1 MTTLSP
7 SAAQR
12 VTVILPCRNEA
23 AHIAA
28 CLDSIL
34 ASAHPADRLEVLVVD
49 GMSDDGTR
57 ALVAQYADAHPS
69 VHMLDNPGRIVPTA
83 LNIGIQAATGDIIV
97 RMDGHVVYPPEYI
110 PRLVDALLA
119 DGADNV
125 GGCLVTLPADG
136 TAVAQA
142 IAIAMSHPFGVGFAR
157 FRIGARQ
164 AQDVD
169 TVPFGC
175 FRRSLFARV
184 GMFDEELVRNQDDE
198 FNHRI
203 IRGGGRVRL
212 IPDVVCYYYARG
224 SLRKAARMFYQYGAF
239 KPLVARKV
247 GRVMTVRQL
256 VPALFVATL
265 IGTAAGALVAPAV
278 GLLGAAI
285 ATLYAGCVG
294 ACALSIARSH
304 GVRCALA
311 LAAALPVVHLSYG
324 FGFLRGLRAGVLGR
338 SRWRDPSAVPLSR

>member
-1 MTTLSP
+1 MTSSSP
-7 SAAQR
+7 GSRQQ

-23 AHIAA
+23 SHIAA

-34 ASAHPADRLEVLVVD
+34 ASAHPAERLEVLVVD

-57 ALVAQYADAHPS
+57 ALVEEYVRAHANI
-69 VHMLDNPGRIVPTA
+69 HMLDNPERIVPTA
-83 LNIGIQAATGDIIV
+83 LNIGIRTATGDVIV

-119 DGADNV
+119 EGADNV
-125 GGCLVTLPADG
+125 GGCLVTLPGDG
-136 TAVAQA
+136 SATAQA
-142 IAIAMSHPFGVGFAR
+142 IAIAMSHPFGVGLAR
-157 FRIGARQ
+157 FRIGARRP
-164 AQDVD
+164 QDVD

-184 GMFDEELVRNQDDE
+184 GLFDEELVRNQDDE

-203 IRGGGRVRL
+203 IRHGGRVRL

-256 VPALFVATL
+256 VPAMFVAAL
-265 IGTAAGALVAPAV
+265 LGTAAGAPFSPA
-278 GLLGAAI
+278 LAMLGAAI
-285 ATLYAGCVG
+285 GIVYGACVG
-294 ACALSIARSH
+294 AFALSTARSH
-304 GVRCALA
+304 GIRCAIA

-324 FGFLRGLRAGVLGR
+324 FGFLRGLRAGLLGR
-338 SRWRDPSAVPLSR
+338 ARWRDPAAVPLSR